1 LVDEGTNIE
10 DCLAFFTSNVATLMN
25 FKNKGRIA
33 LGMDA
38 DLIVLDEK
46 SRISHVMANG
56 VWHIYN
62 KEVIKKGT
70 FEE

>member
-1 LVDEGTNIE
+1 
-10 DCLAFFTSNVATLMN
+10 MN
-25 FKNKGRIA
+25 FKTKGRIA

-38 DLIVLDEK
+38 DLIVLDK
-46 SRISHVMANG
+46 QNRISHVMAKG

-62 KEVIKKGT
+62 KDVVKKGT

>member
-1 LVDEGTNIE
+1 
-10 DCLAFFTSNVATLMN
+10 MN
-25 FKNKGRIA
+25 FKSKGRIA

-38 DLIVLDEK
+38 DLIVLDK
-46 SRISHVMANG
+46 QNRISHVMANG

-62 KEVIKKGT
+62 KEVVKKGT